1 MDVSFCA
8 GDPDSHCYIAG
19 TKRAR
24 RSNFGKLD
32 FLLCLSHLK

>member
-1 MDVSFCA
+1 MDVCLRS

-32 FLLCLSHLK
+32 FLLCLGHLK